1 MDKAKEK
8 SNKKPLIIIIAI
20 LVIAALA
27 VGGVVV
33 YNGFFAEKPTPS
45 NGVVGKISDGWDTGL
60 EDETAPKKT
69 GIQIP
74 GYGTAVMKSGDESL
88 SLSIGNPKENK
99 CGFYATL
106 KLEDG
111 TVLYESELLKPG
123 YGLTEVP
130 LNQTLEAGEYTAMV
144 VYKCVTLDEEHTPL
158 NSAESEF
165 KLIVSD

>member
-33 YNGFFAEKPTPS
+33 YNSFFAEKPLPS
-45 NGVVGKISDGWDTGL
+45 NGVVEKISDGWDTGL
-60 EDETAPKKT
+60 EDKTAPQSS

-74 GYGTAVMKSGDESL
+74 GYGTAVMKAGDESL

-130 LNQTLEAGEYTAMV
+130 LNQTLDAGEYTAMV
-144 VYKCVTLDEEHTPL
+144 VYKCVTLDEEETPL

-165 KLIVSD
+165 KLIVK

>member
-1 MDKAKEK
+1 MDKTKEK
-8 SNKKPLIIIIAI
+8 SNKKLLIIIIAI

-33 YNGFFAEKPTPS
+33 YNSFFAEKPLPS

-60 EDETAPKKT
+60 EDETAPQSS

-74 GYGTAVMKSGDESL
+74 GYGTAVMKAGDESL

-130 LNQTLEAGEYTAMV
+130 LNQTLDAGEYTAMV
-144 VYKCVTLDEEHTPL
+144 VYKCVTLDEEETPL

-165 KLIVSD
+165 KLIVK